1 MAVSGAGIQAA
12 QREDVGPQPNDDP
25 VAALLVSQLAD
36 PSVNVPEKPWGIA
49 ALEPTQGFR
58 FRSKPG
64 FRKPC
69 LTIQVPQD
77 YGDDE
82 KKSKHQDKM
91 FARKYAG
98 REDELIA
105 LQELVDDLGTRIVEF
120 KPVPGK
126 FEAYLDTDDPRLAAF
141 IRSSQE
147 FAEGRIYEELAPMTV
162 TVNGQTI
169 QVVPANNDARQA
181 LAAANAA

>member
-1 MAVSGAGIQAA
+1 MSVSGSGIQAA

-25 VAALLVSQLAD
+25 VAALLMQQLGD
-36 PSVNVPEKPWGIA
+36 PSVNAPEKPWGIA

-58 FRSKPG
+58 FRSKVG

-82 KKSKHQDKM
+82 KKIKHQDKM

-98 REDELIA
+98 REDVLPDLQILVEEL
-105 LQELVDDLGTRIVEF
+105 GSRIVEF

-126 FEAYLDTDDPRLAAF
+126 FEAYLDTDNPRLAAF
-141 IRSSQE
+141 IRSTPE
-147 FAEGRIYEELAPMTV
+147 FAEGRIYEELAPMTI

-169 QVVPANNDARQA
+169 QVVPANNEARQA
-181 LAAANAA
+181 LATANAA

>member
-1 MAVSGAGIQAA
+1 MAVTGSGIQAA
-12 QREDVGPQPNDDP
+12 QREDVGPQPKDDP
-25 VAALLVSQLAD
+25 VAALLMEQLAD

-49 ALEPTQGFR
+49 SLEPAQGFR
-58 FRSKPG
+58 FRSKVG
-64 FRKPC
+64 YRKPC

-82 KKSKHQDKM
+82 KKAKHQDRM
-91 FARKYAG
+91 FARTYRG
-98 REDELIA
+98 REQELTDRQVLVDEL
-105 LQELVDDLGTRIVEF
+105 GSRIVEF
-120 KPVPGK
+120 RPVNGK
-126 FEAYLDTDDPRLAAF
+126 FEAYLDTDNPRLAAF
-141 IRSSQE
+141 IRSTPE

-181 LAAANAA
+181 LAAANAG